1 MVESIKSL
9 TKNIDVSK
17 NSSSNI
23 DKVDKLNATSVS
35 QKPAVDTVDI
45 SGSLPAATLADF
57 TKKVIESKLSSTSF
71 LLSKPEKLKSELKN
85 FEIFLKEHW
94 PSIFAS
100 LNESPLNE
108 DEIKILH
115 ALLKSIETLNK
126 KVDSKLDFFD
136 DFQKYMKESI
146 EI

>member
-9 TKNIDVSK
+9 AKNIDVSK

-57 TKKVIESKLSSTSF
+57 TKKPPIDVESVSRIKEAIAKGEYPIDLDAVADM
-71 LLSKPEKLKSELKN
+71 LLDAFKEMKS
-85 FEIFLKEHW
+85 
-94 PSIFAS
+94 
-100 LNESPLNE
+100 
-108 DEIKILH
+108 
-115 ALLKSIETLNK
+115 
-126 KVDSKLDFFD
+126 
-136 DFQKYMKESI
+136 
-146 EI
+146 

>member
-9 TKNIDVSK
+9 AKDIDVSE

-57 TKKVIESKLSSTSF
+57 TKKPPIDMESVSR
-71 LLSKPEKLKSELKN
+71 
-85 FEIFLKEHW
+85 IKE
-94 PSIFAS
+94 AS
-100 LNESPLNE
+100 QRRISNR
-108 DEIKILH
+108 
-115 ALLKSIETLNK
+115 
-126 KVDSKLDFFD
+126 FRCCC
-136 DFQKYMKESI
+136 
-146 EI
+146 